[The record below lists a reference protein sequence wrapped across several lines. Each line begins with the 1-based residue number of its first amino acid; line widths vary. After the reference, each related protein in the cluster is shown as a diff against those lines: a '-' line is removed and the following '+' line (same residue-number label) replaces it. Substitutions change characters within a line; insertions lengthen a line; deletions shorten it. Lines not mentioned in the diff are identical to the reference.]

1 MRLVNDSGFFV
12 ANRPVVSYYTASIGE
27 KEMKKPSA
35 QEALIYL
42 MVVTSASDRDM
53 TDVELAR
60 IGDVVRTWPIFEDF
74 DEEKLVKAAQDC
86 QKLLHK
92 KGGLQGVISLARD
105 AVPLHLHDTAY
116 AAAFEVAAVDLE
128 MRMEELRVLQLL
140 RLELAVDPQTVA
152 AIERANKAR
161 HRSLT

>member
-1 MRLVNDSGFFV
+1 
-12 ANRPVVSYYTASIGE
+12 
-27 KEMKKPSA
+27 MKKKPTA
-35 QEALIYL
+35 HEALIYL

-53 TDVELAR
+53 TNVELAR
-60 IGDVVRTWPIFEDF
+60 IGDVVKSWPIFEDF
-74 DEEKLVKAAQDC
+74 NSEKLVKIAQDC
-86 QKLLHK
+86 QKLLHEE
-92 KGGLQGVISLARD
+92 GGLQKVINLAQS
-105 AVPLHLHDTAY
+105 AIPLHLHETAY

-140 RLELAVDPQTVA
+140 RSELAVDPLTVA

>member
-1 MRLVNDSGFFV
+1 
-12 ANRPVVSYYTASIGE
+12 
-27 KEMKKPSA
+27 MKKPTA
-35 QEALIYL
+35 HEALIYL

-53 TDVELAR
+53 TNVELAR
-60 IGDVVRTWPIFEDF
+60 IGEVVKSWPIFEDF
-74 DEEKLVKAAQDC
+74 DSDKLVKIAQDC
-86 QKLLHK
+86 QKLLHRD
-92 KGGLQGVISLARD
+92 GGLQKVIEVARD

-140 RLELAVDPQTVA
+140 RRELAVDPLTVA

-161 HRSLT
+161 GRSLT